1 MIGGTEMPR
10 YTIDTVD
17 AEYGDP
23 RQEQQIARMLAR
35 AQRIGE
41 SNAVDD
47 FNARARA
54 QRRARAAARAERNA
68 EPGTGADVLSRMM
81 VEIMQGVAPEESA
94 VLTPSSESQRR
105 AWDRLSAE
113 IAAARERGEIIRI
126 PAETPSL
133 DGYEEGRAPGLRST
147 P

>member
-1 MIGGTEMPR
+1 MKWTL
-10 YTIDTVD
+10 DTVD
-17 AEYGDP
+17 AEQPYTNREKVD
-23 RQEQQIARMLAR
+23 RQIDRAAAR
-35 AQRIGE
+35 AERLAAR
-41 SNAVDD
+41 NNVDD

-54 QRRARAAARAERNA
+54 HRRARAAERAERNA

-81 VEIMQGVAPEESA
+81 VEIMQGIGPEESA

-113 IAAARERGEIIRI
+113 IAAARERGESIRI